1 MASIG
6 RHLEIMQAVRLV
18 KKRLAAVTTAVQ
30 DEVVGT
36 MVTQASLIAAE
47 IKSIAPV
54 DAESETPGA
63 LKDSVRVIEGKRTAK
78 KAFSV
83 QIAVGNLNTKD
94 GKAGFNYP
102 RGVEFGTQKTPAHP
116 FFWPIW
122 RLRRKGARVAIRK
135 SAVKAVKRVFGDK

>member
-18 KKRLAAVTTAVQ
+18 KKRLAAVTAAVQ